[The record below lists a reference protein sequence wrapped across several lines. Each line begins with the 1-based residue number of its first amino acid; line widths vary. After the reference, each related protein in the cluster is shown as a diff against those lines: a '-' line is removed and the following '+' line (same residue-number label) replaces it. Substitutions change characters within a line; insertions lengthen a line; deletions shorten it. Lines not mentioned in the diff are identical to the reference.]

1 MSLSVNLEIMISLQI
16 VCEETHSTFKGH
28 KDCSHGK
35 HIQFCLSQRTA
46 TAFNEAFDINFI
58 QMKITGHLRQI
69 FLILCSGTCA
79 KTDRIAEIIYGKS
92 RHYGIK
98 VNHTDG
104 FSRCIINHNVI
115 QLGIIMCNT
124 QRQLSLI
131 LHIAQDMCQFCAVQ
145 HKLNLFFHIC
155 CSVTYIFF
163 HSSFKLIQPVHRIMK
178 IYDGLMKSF
187 CRIVC
192 KQPLE
197 MSESNCTL
205 VKIFLI
211 FYHVIACGIFNEQ
224 IYSPVFPVLI
234 YIIRKSI
241 LCHHKIQSLSL
252 HISTVFLDL
261 FLQPGSNTADI
272 LHQFHRFGKNTPV
285 HFLKNIMFACT
296 VSQSVSIIDMSASI
310 RNTFCQIIFQNKCT
324 GDILYLPVNF
334 HSIIPPIISVDTALH
349 LLNSEWQ
356 LLPQVYLLCR
366 LHHTIYP

>member
-1 MSLSVNLEIMISLQI
+1 
-16 VCEETHSTFKGH
+16 
-28 KDCSHGK
+28 
-35 HIQFCLSQRTA
+35 
-46 TAFNEAFDINFI
+46 
-58 QMKITGHLRQI
+58 MKITGHLRQI

-79 KTDRIAEIIYGKS
+79 KADRITEIIYGKS

-104 FSRCIINHNVI
+104 FSRCIIDHNVI

-178 IYDGLMKSF
+178 IYDGLMKRF

-197 MSESNCTL
+197 MPESNCTL

-211 FYHVIACGIFNEQ
+211 FYHIIACGIFNE
-224 IYSPVFPVLI
+224 
-234 YIIRKSI
+234 
-241 LCHHKIQSLSL
+241 
-252 HISTVFLDL
+252 
-261 FLQPGSNTADI
+261 
-272 LHQFHRFGKNTPV
+272 
-285 HFLKNIMFACT
+285 
-296 VSQSVSIIDMSASI
+296 
-310 RNTFCQIIFQNKCT
+310 
-324 GDILYLPVNF
+324 
-334 HSIIPPIISVDTALH
+334 
-349 LLNSEWQ
+349 
-356 LLPQVYLLCR
+356 
-366 LHHTIYP
+366 